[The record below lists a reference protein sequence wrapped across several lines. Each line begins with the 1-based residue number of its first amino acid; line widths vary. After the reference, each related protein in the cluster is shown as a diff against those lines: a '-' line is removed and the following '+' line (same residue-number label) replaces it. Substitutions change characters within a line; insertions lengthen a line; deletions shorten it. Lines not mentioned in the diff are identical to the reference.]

1 MTRVELGARRTTR
14 RASRRLLLP
23 ALTLALMVALTA
35 CDQVF
40 ENSGEVSVSRDGDA
54 VLVAFCDPVEVES
67 VVVDTAHRGWL
78 SNGFVDTAYIAN
90 GRASLPEGFVLSTD
104 ADVEGLN
111 VELRLDPRLDEA
123 NSISVTARTSDP
135 GNFIAVDFSF
145 ATGGLPRDSWL
156 RSDGS
161 NGEEP
166 C

>member
-1 MTRVELGARRTTR
+1 M
-14 RASRRLLLP
+14 
-23 ALTLALMVALTA
+23 
-35 CDQVF
+35 
-40 ENSGEVSVSRDGDA
+40 
-54 VLVAFCDPVEVES
+54 LVAFCDPVEVES